1 MRTSALIPSVMAM
14 LLIAP
19 AGAQDQANPPPSQ
32 QRPESATKVKG
43 LQAERLAILNSL
55 TEQLGKLYESGQV
68 EVDEVIE
75 ARVQLFQAGL
85 DAAETQSDRLTL
97 YKNIVKE
104 LKRYEEIAQARMEAG
119 QGLAT
124 AVLKIQARRLK
135 VEIQLAQAQA
145 E

>member
-1 MRTSALIPSVMAM
+1 M
-14 LLIAP
+14 
-19 AGAQDQANPPPSQ
+19 
-32 QRPESATKVKG
+32 
-43 LQAERLAILNSL
+43 NSL